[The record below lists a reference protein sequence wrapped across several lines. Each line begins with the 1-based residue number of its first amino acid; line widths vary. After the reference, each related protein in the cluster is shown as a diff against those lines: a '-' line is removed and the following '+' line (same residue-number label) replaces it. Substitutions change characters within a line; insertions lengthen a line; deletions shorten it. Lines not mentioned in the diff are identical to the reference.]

1 MSSEAMPNQLLRTPM
16 DYQNMATMSETAGIK
31 LGLRSRQATFDDY
44 DENAGGKLP
53 QVFRSS
59 DAG

>member
-1 MSSEAMPNQLLRTPM
+1 MSVLRPLEVV
-16 DYQNMATMSETAGIK
+16 MSI
-31 LGLRSRQATFDDY
+31 GLIDTIPFDDY

-53 QVFRSS
+53 QVFRSA